1 MTRKFQLNLQILKQ
15 NQPHNMENNILSEET
30 IKNVLDK
37 VILEQVSKVSRQD
50 FSRVQF
56 KIEELQNSLNETVKE
71 LRKLEESVPS
81 GLKNVTNG
89 RVSGIR
95 AELSNSQKLL
105 QQLKDKIKQ
114 YKKNLYSQ
122 PIQEKKK

>member
-1 MTRKFQLNLQILKQ
+1 MLREVNLKQ
-15 NQPHNMENNILSEET
+15 NQQYNMENNILNEDA
-30 IKNVLDK
+30 IKGVLDR

-71 LRKLEESVPS
+71 LRKLEDSVPS

-89 RVSGIR
+89 RINGISTG
-95 AELSNSQKLL
+95 LSNSQKLL
-105 QQLKDKIKQ
+105 QQLKDKIRQ
-114 YKKNLYSQ
+114 YKKSLYVQ
-122 PIQEKKK
+122 PIQEKK

>member
-1 MTRKFQLNLQILKQ
+1 MIKKLVVNQQTLKQ
-15 NQPHNMENNILSEET
+15 NQQHSMENNILNEDT
-30 IKNVLDK
+30 IKEVLDK

-81 GLKNVTNG
+81 GLKNLTNG
-89 RVSGIR
+89 RVNGMRIG
-95 AELSNSQKLL
+95 LSNSQKLL
-105 QQLKDKIKQ
+105 QQLKDKIRQ
-114 YKKNLYSQ
+114 YKKSLYSQ
-122 PIQEKKK
+122 PIQEKK

>member
-1 MTRKFQLNLQILKQ
+1 VIKKLVVNLQTLKQ
-15 NQPHNMENNILSEET
+15 NQQHSMENNILNEDT
-30 IKNVLDK
+30 IKEVLDK

-81 GLKNVTNG
+81 GLKNLTNG
-89 RVSGIR
+89 RVNGMRIG
-95 AELSNSQKLL
+95 LSNSQKLL
-105 QQLKDKIKQ
+105 QQLKDKIRQ
-114 YKKNLYSQ
+114 YKKSLYSQ
-122 PIQEKKK
+122 PIQEKK

>member
-1 MTRKFQLNLQILKQ
+1 MIKKLVVNLWTLKQ
-15 NQPHNMENNILSEET
+15 NQQHSMENNILNEDT
-30 IKNVLDK
+30 IKEVLDK

-81 GLKNVTNG
+81 GLKNLTNG
-89 RVSGIR
+89 RVNGMRIG
-95 AELSNSQKLL
+95 LSNSQKLL
-105 QQLKDKIKQ
+105 QQLKDKIRQ
-114 YKKNLYSQ
+114 YKKSLYSQ
-122 PIQEKKK
+122 PIQEKK

>member
-1 MTRKFQLNLQILKQ
+1 MIKKLVVNLQTLKQ
-15 NQPHNMENNILSEET
+15 NQQHSMENNILNEDT
-30 IKNVLDK
+30 IKEVLDK

-81 GLKNVTNG
+81 GLKNLTNG
-89 RVSGIR
+89 RVNGMRIG
-95 AELSNSQKLL
+95 LSNSQKLL
-105 QQLKDKIKQ
+105 QQLKDKIRQ
-114 YKKNLYSQ
+114 YKKSLYSQ
-122 PIQEKKK
+122 PIQEKK

>member
-1 MTRKFQLNLQILKQ
+1 MKQ
-15 NQPHNMENNILSEET
+15 NQQHSMENNILNEDT
-30 IKNVLDK
+30 IKEVLDK

-81 GLKNVTNG
+81 GLKNLTNG
-89 RVSGIR
+89 RVNGMRIG
-95 AELSNSQKLL
+95 LLNSQKLL
-105 QQLKDKIKQ
+105 QQLKDKIRQ
-114 YKKNLYSQ
+114 YKKSLYSQ
-122 PIQEKKK
+122 PIQEKK